1 MYTKHAEAGIDGAFV
16 DFPSTYRRSLELL
29 YPESIECTN
38 GALQLRNIMCLFFAL
53 AVLCQVEFM
62 CT

>member
-29 YPESIECTN
+29 YPESTECTN
-38 GALQLRNIMCLFFAL
+38 GASQSRNIMSLFFAL
-53 AVLCQVEFM
+53 AVLCQFEFAS
-62 CT
+62 T